1 MQTIRKIIGNYT
13 NEFPIVIQKFLLR
26 SFTLFVFWKCLY
38 LFLLRE
44 KRLIDKP
51 LTNFVSSQ
59 SVYFLNKINQTKN
72 FIVRPSVSYHELD
85 GLTHFTENNLILL
98 NNHVIIIMLD
108 SCNGLELFVLY
119 LGFILAMPAATHRKV
134 IFSVFGI
141 ALIHF
146 MNLLRC
152 IGLAELAINWKN
164 AFDIAHHY
172 VFKIIVYSTIFFLWY
187 WYCRKI
193 DLTNY

>member
-13 NEFPIVIQKFLLR
+13 NVFPIVIQKFLFR
-26 SFTLFVFWKCLY
+26 SLVLFVVWKCIY

-51 LTNFVSSQ
+51 LTNLVSSQ
-59 SVYFLNKINQTKN
+59 SVYFLNKINQTKDFN
-72 FIVRPSVSYHELD
+72 FRPSVSYHELD

-119 LGFILAMPAATHRKV
+119 FGFILAMPAATYRKV

-141 ALIHF
+141 ALIHL
-146 MNLLRC
+146 MNLMRC

-193 DLTNY
+193 DLTKY